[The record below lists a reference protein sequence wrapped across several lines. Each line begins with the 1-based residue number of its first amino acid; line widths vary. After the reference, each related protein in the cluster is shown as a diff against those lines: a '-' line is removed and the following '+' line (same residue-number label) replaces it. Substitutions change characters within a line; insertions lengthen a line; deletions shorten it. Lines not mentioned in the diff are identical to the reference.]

1 MSALP
6 VEYGPIQ
13 VPRTYNSIVLALPEG
28 LTAQFT
34 DEFHDADP
42 FSAGRVLESWGRIA
56 DTLSDPATYA
66 AAARSVP
73 TLTGVSLTDVL
84 DEADRAGR

>member
-13 VPRTYNSIVLALPEG
+13 VPRTYNSIVLALPGE

-34 DEFHDADP
+34 DEFHEADP
-42 FSAGRVLESWGRIA
+42 FSAGRVLEQWGRVA
-56 DTLSDPATYA
+56 DALSDPATYA
-66 AAARSVP
+66 AADRSVP
-73 TLTGVSLTDVL
+73 ALTGVSLADVL
-84 DEADRAGR
+84 DEADR